1 MSKNILLIF
10 TGGTI
15 TMSNSENH
23 TKDILLD
30 NHLELINNIKP
41 KIPNVNFLLNVY
53 SVLPSPSISP
63 SDMLNIGKIIDHEY
77 KANKIDGVVITHG
90 TDTLEETAYFL
101 DLYLNLSIPVVITG
115 SMRGFD
121 EFGYDGLSNLI
132 SAILVALDKKSH
144 NRGVLV
150 CLNDEINSALEV
162 QKTHTMALDTFK
174 SLEFGP
180 LGIVDEKTVNYYR
193 EATYTRKNIRPS
205 SLTKKVEIVKV
216 VSGSDGDVI
225 DYYINKGIN
234 GIIIEA
240 LGRGNVPAQMTKS
253 IIRAI
258 DNNIAVVITSRCPMG
273 LVKGSYSYEGG
284 GDHLKKIGTLSGGS
298 LTSEKARLKL
308 LLVLSNNLDPNDHF
322 NYDI

>member
-1 MSKNILLIF
+1 MNKNILIIF

-15 TMSNSENH
+15 TMSSSEFE
-23 TKDILLD
+23 TKSILYD
-30 NHLELINNIKP
+30 NHLELLEKIKP
-41 KIPNVNFLLNVY
+41 KISDVNFEFILY

-63 SDMLNIGKIIDHEY
+63 NDMLEIGKIIDQQY
-77 KANKIDGVVITHG
+77 KNNKIDGVVITHG

-101 DLYLNLSIPVVITG
+101 DLYLDLNIPIVITG
-115 SMRGFD
+115 SMRSFD

-132 SAILVALDKKSH
+132 SAILTAKDPKSF

-193 EATYTRKNIRPS
+193 HATYKSETIKPS
-205 SLTKKVEIVKV
+205 SINKKVEIVKV
-216 VSGSDGDVI
+216 VSGSDGEII
-225 DYYINKGIN
+225 DYYINKGVN
-234 GIIIEA
+234 GLVIEA
-240 LGRGNVPAQMTKS
+240 LGRGNVTVKVAKK
-253 IIRAI
+253 IEKAI
-258 DNNIAVVITSRCPMG
+258 KNNIVVVITSRCPMG
-273 LVKGSYSYEGG
+273 MVKGSYSYEGG
-284 GDHLKKIGTLSGGS
+284 GYHLHKLGALSGQS

-308 LLVLSNNLDPNDHF
+308 LLILSNNLDPKKYF
-322 NYDI
+322 

>member
-1 MSKNILLIF
+1 MNKNILLIF

-15 TMSNSENH
+15 TMSSSVSE
-23 TKDILLD
+23 TKSILHD
-30 NHLELINNIKP
+30 NHFELLKKIKP
-41 KIPNVNFLLNVY
+41 KIPNVNLESILY

-63 SDMLNIGKIIDHEY
+63 TDMLEIGKIIDREY
-77 KANKIDGVVITHG
+77 NSKKIDGVVITHG

-101 DLYLNLSIPVVITG
+101 DLYLDLNIPIVVTG
-115 SMRGFD
+115 SMRSFD

-132 SAILVALDKKSH
+132 SAILTAKDFKSA

-193 EATYTRKNIRPS
+193 QATYKSETIKPS
-205 SLTKKVEIVKV
+205 SINKKVEIVKV
-216 VSGSDGDVI
+216 VSGSDGDII
-225 DYYINKGIN
+225 DYYIDKGVD
-234 GIIIEA
+234 GLIIEA
-240 LGRGNVPAQMTKS
+240 LGRGNVTVKVANK
-253 IIRAI
+253 IKKAI

-273 LVKGSYSYEGG
+273 MVKGSYSYEGG
-284 GDHLKKIGTLSGGS
+284 GYHLRKLGALSGSS
-298 LTSEKARLKL
+298 LTSVKARLKL
-308 LLVLSNNLDPNDHF
+308 LLILSNNLDPKDYF
-322 NYDI
+322 